1 MLLKKIFFSIF
12 VVVALIGC
20 QKEELSTQGL
30 PKTVANAEASTFTQI
45 NPNEYLL
52 SGTYTGDLHLV
63 FNNNDV
69 SIPKKDVVVTIN
81 KGFYNVNID
90 IDDFNINEYLGRS
103 YVHMNNV
110 KIKNGRVFD
119 TFSRRGHIIEYPI
132 YTLRFPVTMSG
143 KFTREDGKNYLE
155 FDMSSEIKIYQVKM
169 ILKGTFR
176 GVRTKLEP

>member
-63 FNNNDV
+63 FNGNNV
-69 SIPKKDVVVTIN
+69 FIPKKDVVVTIN
-81 KGFYNVNID
+81 KGPYNVNLRIRN
-90 IDDFNINEYLGRS
+90 FVCTKNIE
-103 YVHMNNV
+103 
-110 KIKNGRVFD
+110 K
-119 TFSRRGHIIEYPI
+119 TF
-132 YTLRFPVTMSG
+132 
-143 KFTREDGKNYLE
+143 
-155 FDMSSEIKIYQVKM
+155 
-169 ILKGTFR
+169 
-176 GVRTKLEP
+176 

>member
-81 KGFYNVNID
+81 KGLYNVNLRIRN
-90 IDDFNINEYLGRS
+90 FVFNEYLGGS
-103 YVHMNNV
+103 NIFV
-110 KIKNGRVFD
+110 KNITIKNGRVFNV
-119 TFSRRGHIIEYPI
+119 TSQYG
-132 YTLRFPVTMSG
+132 LRMNFLEFPLIMNG

-155 FDMSSEIKIYQVKM
+155 FDMSSEFEIFYTKM
-169 ILKGTFR
+169 TLKGTFR